1 MYLTMQTNRVG
12 LYGLVY
18 ANSYMSREIAVEV
31 QTFLDVK
38 QEYNDDSLIL
48 RFTFYI
54 IKYVRPFTL

>member
-12 LYGLVY
+12 LYGRVY

-48 RFTFYI
+48 RSTFYI
-54 IKYVRPFTL
+54 MKYVRPFTL